1 MKALLEALE
10 EADKLI
16 EAVGT
21 TVPKGYIILKE
32 TEKKNEDG
40 SNLEL
45 YVSDMALMCSRNWY
59 EIDTVLFPVTMNSI
73 HICMNNTSPDPS
85 KNMTLLMLRLIS
97 SSPK

>member
-32 TEKKNEDG
+32 TDKKNEDG
-40 SNLEL
+40 SKLEL
-45 YVSDMALMCSRNWY
+45 YVSNIDLRYRLPWVLMRS
-59 EIDTVLFPVTMNSI
+59 
-73 HICMNNTSPDPS
+73 
-85 KNMTLLMLRLIS
+85 LLQLR
-97 SSPK
+97 

>member
-32 TEKKNEDG
+32 TDKKNEDG
-40 SNLEL
+40 SKLEL
-45 YVSDMALMCSRNWY
+45 YVSNIDLRCRLPWVLMRS
-59 EIDTVLFPVTMNSI
+59 
-73 HICMNNTSPDPS
+73 
-85 KNMTLLMLRLIS
+85 LLQLR
-97 SSPK
+97 

>member
-32 TEKKNEDG
+32 TDKKNEDG
-40 SNLEL
+40 SKLEL
-45 YVSDMALMCSRNWY
+45 YVSGMALMCGPHWQK
-59 EIDTVLFPVTMNSI
+59 IDTLNVLQ
-73 HICMNNTSPDPS
+73 
-85 KNMTLLMLRLIS
+85 L
-97 SSPK
+97 